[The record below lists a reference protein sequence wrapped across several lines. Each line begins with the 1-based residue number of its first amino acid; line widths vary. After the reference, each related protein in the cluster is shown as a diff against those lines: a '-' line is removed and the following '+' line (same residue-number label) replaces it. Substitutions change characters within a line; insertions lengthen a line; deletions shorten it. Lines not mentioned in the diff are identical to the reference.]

1 METVQSGLGRL
12 RALSPSEG
20 TRLVFRKLIH
30 RKVLLGRYEMLAGA
44 SVAPDVPLAL
54 GVDFL
59 GDPDFDQALGSTP
72 YLGAADLEHFRQ
84 QESTCIVVRDGSRIV
99 GSTWVTRGRV
109 YVSELHRH
117 VNVPEGEYYMCRSY
131 VEPGYRS
138 MSLMSHMIHAFAQR
152 LPPQDRVWG
161 LCYPRNVA
169 SVRSL
174 ERLGW
179 RHTGDYWTRF
189 VLGRKIPG
197 KRHFP
202 ARPPTTLTCSS

>member
-1 METVQSGLGRL
+1 
-12 RALSPSEG
+12 
-20 TRLVFRKLIH
+20 VFRKLIH

-44 SVAPDVPLAL
+44 SVAPQVPLTL
-54 GVDFL
+54 ELDFL

-72 YLGAADLEHFRQ
+72 YLAASDLERFRQ
-84 QESTCIVVRDGSRIV
+84 QESTCIVVRDDDRVV

-131 VEPGYRS
+131 VDPGYRS
-138 MSLMSHMIHAFAQR
+138 MSLMSHMILAFAQC
-152 LPPQDRVWG
+152 LPPQVRVWG
-161 LCYPRNVA
+161 LCYPWNVA

-189 VLGRKIPG
+189 VFGRKIPG
-197 KRHFP
+197 ERHFP
-202 ARPPTTLTCSS
+202 ARPATTLARSS